1 MTSNNTTSTPVQ
13 MQAKGNRAFYQAL
26 QASRSA
32 PGNDFIEVD
41 RSIRV
46 KYPKLYHALARQLKD
61 PELADKAFRKG
72 LINLVIDYSSE
83 DESDEDSDMNVSNH
97 EDNAIF
103 YDSLDM
109 EVDEADVS
117 VAISEDADD
126 IAAGAMATRDIATHG
141 HAADEEDNDDDD
153 DSANDD
159 STDGNVSDNDAPSA
173 MAADDSAASASAASA
188 SAASASAAS
197 ASAASASAASASA
210 ASASA
215 ASASAAS
222 ASAASASAPITSAPI
237 TSVPITSAPI
247 TSAPIT
253 TASDDSAPITMAA
266 DDSAADD
273 DSVGINVVRNPMSS
287 DNDSD
292 NDSTD
297 DSATSRRIVVHRSSR
312 SRSPYSART
321 PLRRSSRSPIHRT
334 LFSTTTIAQPARV
347 ESNDS
352 GGNNLPDE
360 RQRTVGY
367 FALTEQQAKVIRTN
381 KLTQSRL
388 SSICQKFEAFAHKD
402 SNRDLSL
409 NGTTDEED
417 EHSELYRL
425 IEMSRQSQ
433 QQQQQQP
440 LLIRRANGHT
450 VVSLEGLINRNS
462 RRTKENTFTT
472 NFLYLVVCGMYYAG
486 AKAILTNIDPDK
498 DILPLQLDIP
508 DNNRVPKRKANTF
521 HVALTATHYQTVTQ
535 DNHRKI
541 LKWMYERMRST
552 PPSEDAINEEACKKK
567 FNKMARAI
575 YRRGRQYVQLC
586 MIAGFHSLDFLLV
599 KLAPTNLD
607 QTTENLVAFESCL
620 IAMGEKFNNQVQTGI
635 DDNFDVLEMAR
646 YADYVDGMQEYT
658 RLLHEYSDVAAF
670 IEAFCTYLYT

>member
-1 MTSNNTTSTPVQ
+1 

-297 DSATSRRIVVHRSSR
+297 DT
-312 SRSPYSART
+312 
-321 PLRRSSRSPIHRT
+321 
-334 LFSTTTIAQPARV
+334 
-347 ESNDS
+347 
-352 GGNNLPDE
+352 
-360 RQRTVGY
+360 
-367 FALTEQQAKVIRTN
+367 
-381 KLTQSRL
+381 
-388 SSICQKFEAFAHKD
+388 
-402 SNRDLSL
+402 
-409 NGTTDEED
+409 
-417 EHSELYRL
+417 
-425 IEMSRQSQ
+425 
-433 QQQQQQP
+433 
-440 LLIRRANGHT
+440 
-450 VVSLEGLINRNS
+450 
-462 RRTKENTFTT
+462 
-472 NFLYLVVCGMYYAG
+472 
-486 AKAILTNIDPDK
+486 
-498 DILPLQLDIP
+498 
-508 DNNRVPKRKANTF
+508 
-521 HVALTATHYQTVTQ
+521 LTATHYQTVTQ